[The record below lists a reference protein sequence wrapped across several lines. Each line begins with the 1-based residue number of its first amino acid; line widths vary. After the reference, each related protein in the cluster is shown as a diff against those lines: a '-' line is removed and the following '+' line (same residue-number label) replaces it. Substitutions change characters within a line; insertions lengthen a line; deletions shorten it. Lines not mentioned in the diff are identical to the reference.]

1 MVDLIILLIL
11 AIALLAAMASV
22 AALAESDGKIH
33 ILFWHTRG
41 SGSNYDVVTHEVET
55 FNATIG
61 EENGETATYFN
72 LNGQKISG
80 VPTQR
85 GIYIVN
91 GKKIVKK

>member
-1 MVDLIILLIL
+1 MFTFIFMGDDTTGI
-11 AIALLAAMASV
+11 
-22 AALAESDGKIH
+22 D
-33 ILFWHTRG
+33 
-41 SGSNYDVVTHEVET
+41 ET
-55 FNATIG
+55 IATIG